1 MKNNFFKTNTSGKSS
16 IILQHCKSNIWFKRR
31 QQILISTAVFHVILV
46 EMCLGNLASH
56 RDIVG
61 KNGGLT
67 NSLSHKCGFFSFDT
81 IPKMSCNMESET
93 LSTFGIFYLKLVYS
107 EWIFIHA
114 WLEHCALLIYKILIL
129 WIMQFFKMLVTFN

>member
-107 EWIFIHA
+107 E
-114 WLEHCALLIYKILIL
+114 
-129 WIMQFFKMLVTFN
+129 